1 MKELLI
7 ELLIVAIFYFGLLYL
22 VFDIVYK
29 KLLNHEYKLK
39 INRYIFYFFLGIGFH
54 LLGEITGF
62 NKKYIDLNKNK
73 DLTNVPNM
81 IRETVI
87 VGAFY
92 GFIFT
97 FLEHFYFKES
107 FNFNR
112 AILIFI
118 LAAIIHVF
126 GEYNGVNKWYYDKF
140 YDSIKRW

>member
-7 ELLIVAIFYFGLLYL
+7 ELLVVAIFYFGLLYF
-22 VFDIVYK
+22 VFDIIYK
-29 KLLNHEYKLK
+29 KLLNNDYKLK

-54 LLGEITGF
+54 ILGEITGF

-73 DLTNVPNM
+73 DLTNISSM
-81 IRETVI
+81 IRETII
-87 VGAFY
+87 VGVFY

-97 FLEHFYFKES
+97 FIEHFYFKET
-107 FNFNR
+107 FIFDR

-118 LAAIIHVF
+118 LAGAIHVF

-140 YDSIKRW
+140 YDSIKRL